1 MKIGIDIQTTLGNKT
16 GFGFYVENLVEQLK
30 KINGGY
36 EYSLIRPDIE
46 QDFSAPKRFLWD
58 QFGVPKQA
66 RAEKVDLLHQPSF
79 SAPVFFGGRTVV
91 TIHDLIAVHFGE
103 DIPFWSRQYFGRWMP
118 FSYNFVDHIIAVSNH
133 TKKDIID
140 LLHTPEDKITV
151 IYEAADTK
159 FKPLP
164 DKASQA
170 KRIKE
175 KYKIKDD
182 FILHVGTL
190 NPRKNLEFLVSVYSE
205 VVKKFPNTN
214 LVIAGKKGWYYES
227 LIEKVNSLD
236 LGKKVL
242 FIGYIDEED
251 KVAMYN
257 AATML
262 VFPSLY
268 EGFGLPPLEAM
279 SCGVPVV
286 ASNRSSI
293 PEVVG
298 EGGLL
303 IDPTDIK
310 AWTDGICLFLK
321 SPKDREKYGQYGIKQ
336 ASKFSW
342 SKTAQETISVYDK
355 VLKGNK

>member
-16 GFGFYVENLVEQLK
+16 GFGFYVENLVKELK
-30 KINGGY
+30 SSKSDY
-36 EYSLIRPDIE
+36 EYTLIRPELE
-46 QDFSAPKRFLWD
+46 QDFSAPKRFVWD

-66 RAEKVDLLHQPSF
+66 RNAGVDLLHQPSF
-79 SAPVFFGGRTVV
+79 SAPVLFKGKTVV

-103 DIPFWSRQYFGRWMP
+103 DIPFWSRQYFGRLMP
-118 FSYNFVDHIIAVSNH
+118 FTYRFVDHMIAVSQH
-133 TKKDIID
+133 TKKDIVN

-151 IYEAADTK
+151 IYEAADKK
-159 FKPLP
+159 FKPLVN
-164 DKASQA
+164 KVEECR
-170 KRIKE
+170 RIKK
-175 KYKIKDD
+175 KYGITDD

-190 NPRKNLEFLVSVYSE
+190 NPRKNLEFLVSVYAE
-205 VVKKFPNTN
+205 VVKTNPNYQ

-227 LIEKVNSLD
+227 LIEKVKSLG
-236 LGKKVL
+236 LEKKVL

-257 AATML
+257 SAQILA
-262 VFPSLY
+262 FPSLY

-279 SCGVPVV
+279 ASGLPVI

-298 EGGLL
+298 SGGILNN
-303 IDPTDIK
+303 PTDIK
-310 AWTDGICLFLK
+310 AWVNTFNHLLGD
-321 SPKDREKYGQYGIKQ
+321 EKELARLSQLGLKQ
-336 ASKFSW
+336 ASNFSW
-342 SKTAQETISVYDK
+342 SKTARQTVEVYDK